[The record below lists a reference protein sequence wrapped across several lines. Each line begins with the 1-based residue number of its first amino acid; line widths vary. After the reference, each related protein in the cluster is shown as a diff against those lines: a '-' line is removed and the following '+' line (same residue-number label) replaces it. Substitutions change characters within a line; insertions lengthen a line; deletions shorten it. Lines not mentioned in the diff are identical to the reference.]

1 MGMFSNV
8 NDEPVAEQPT
18 GDGNGDS
25 RFRLLSRLIS
35 TPDVLSDGEREFR
48 ALEKL
53 IRSRGKGKED
63 KSEFLFITSKVGM
76 PGESEKYEKLLFFLE
91 DLHVLVTFPYL
102 ANKNILAVGGEF
114 SAGKSCFLNA
124 VFGEE
129 NLLPTDPNPTTAI
142 PTYLIYGEEEKIS
155 ALNSFSR
162 LQSLSREE
170 LNAISHGFNA
180 NCVDA
185 ESRISF
191 YHVLQKLQVQ
201 SPLMKRWPNIAFLD
215 TPGYSKPKENID
227 DEIAFEGTDAGNTDE
242 EKAREHLRRADYLI
256 WVVSAKDGTF
266 QQPGIVFLRDKV
278 QWKKPLYLLI
288 NKVDQIEPS
297 ERKRVCEQI
306 RDDARKAGFNV
317 VGASAYSS
325 KKGKVYLES
334 VANGDWCS
342 PIDWF
347 EVINGKRK
355 LTEYRK
361 EFKEI
366 INEVIRFCN
375 DEEMQCA
382 DYESMLRRLQS
393 QPELDDEFSPKIKAL
408 RDKISRKRKDRQS
421 AGSQIAAF
429 SEKVEARLN
438 SLLRII
444 GVSDETA
451 ADNGLVAVSVGD
463 DKFMKSKVGDSFTAT
478 VERYSKFNGC
488 YLKVHGYAGQVQI
501 RRSMT
506 ETVTDASK
514 VFAEGREFELKVYEV
529 NHSQR
534 QVTFNVCL

>member
-1 MGMFSNV
+1 MSFLSDARV
-8 NDEPVAEQPT
+8 NDEEVGALQTES
-18 GDGNGDS
+18 GNEDS
-25 RFRLLSRLIS
+25 RFRLISRLIS
-35 TPDVLSDGEREFR
+35 TPDVLSDGEREFQ
-48 ALEKL
+48 ALKKL
-53 IRSRGKGKED
+53 IQSDFLELTSTVGK
-63 KSEFLFITSKVGM
+63 
-76 PGESEKYEKLLFFLE
+76 PGESKLYAELLKLLE
-91 DLHVLVTFPYL
+91 GLHELVNFPYR

-114 SAGKSCFLNA
+114 SAGKSRFLNS

-142 PTYLIYGEEEKIS
+142 PTYLIYGEDEKIS

-162 LQSLSREE
+162 LQNLSKEE

-180 NCVDA
+180 NQTEA

-191 YHVLQKLQVQ
+191 YHVLRLLQVQ
-201 SPLMKRWPNIAFLD
+201 SPSMKRWPNIAFLD

-227 DEIAFEGTDAGNTDE
+227 DEVASEGTDAGNTDE
-242 EKAREHLRRADYLI
+242 EKARENLSAADYLI

-278 QWKKPLYLLI
+278 QWTKPLYLLI

-306 RDDARKAGFNV
+306 RDDACKAGFNV
-317 VGASAYSS
+317 VGVSAYSS
-325 KKGKVYLES
+325 REAKVYLKSEGLDNWDDP
-334 VANGDWCS
+334 V
-342 PIDWF
+342 DWF
-347 EVINGKRK
+347 KAVDGKRK
-355 LTEYRK
+355 LTKWRGS
-361 EFKEI
+361 FKAI
-366 INEVIRFCN
+366 IDKVIRFCN
-375 DEEMQCA
+375 DVETQCVS
-382 DYESMLRRLQS
+382 YERMLKMVQS
-393 QPELDDEFSPKIKAL
+393 QPAIDADFSMEIKAL
-408 RDKISRKRKDRQS
+408 RDDISERRRRRQL
-421 AGSQIAAF
+421 AASQIAEF
-429 SEKVEARLN
+429 SEKVEVRLD
-438 SLLRII
+438 SLLKKI
-444 GVSDETA
+444 GVNDETA

-463 DKFMKSKVGDSFTAT
+463 DKFVKSKVGDRFTAT

-506 ETVTDASK
+506 DTVTDAAK
-514 VFAEGREFELKVYEV
+514 VFVTGREFELKVYEV